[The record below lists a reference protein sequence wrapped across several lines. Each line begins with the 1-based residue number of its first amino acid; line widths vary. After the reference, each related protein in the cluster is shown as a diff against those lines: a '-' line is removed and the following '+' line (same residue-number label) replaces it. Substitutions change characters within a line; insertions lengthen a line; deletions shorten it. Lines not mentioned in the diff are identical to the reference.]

1 MDNENKWEYDYS
13 SQDKNESGDTG
24 YPNVGSSGMN
34 TANQY
39 NDPQPEPETAYT
51 APQTDNG
58 AGGATPPVHPVQ
70 PQDAQPPKKKKKFNG
85 KRVARSAVALVLAAA
100 MGFAGGFVGAKFGGS
115 GKVVIQQVA
124 PSSTADSASGSDSSI
139 TAASSSGTGLN
150 TEQVADLVS
159 PSVVVITT
167 EQVVYSQWSWYGQN
181 QVESGAG
188 SGVIISSDGYI
199 LTCAHVVDGAS
210 TITVTIGDKDYT
222 ATLVGE
228 DTTSDIA
235 VIKIDADGL
244 TPATVGN
251 SDSLKVGQSV
261 MAVGNPLGELGG
273 TVTGGM
279 ISALNRSVTIQGSS
293 SVNTMSLIQM
303 DASVSPGNS
312 GGGLFNMNG
321 ELIGLVNAKSSSSD
335 AEGLG
340 FAIPINDAIQVAQ
353 DLLENG
359 YVSGRPYM
367 GITYIAVTD
376 AQTAAQLN
384 VNAYGVYVVDVV
396 QGGPADKAGLKAGD
410 RIVSIDGTE
419 IAQKD
424 DLGTLMQQHT
434 AGDTLSIT
442 VARDGQMQTV
452 SLTLGKKN
460 ASNTAAQR
468 SANN

>member
-100 MGFAGGFVGAKFGGS
+100 MGFAGGFVGAKFGGR

-124 PSSTADSASGSDSSI
+124 PSSTADSASGSDNSI
-139 TAASSSGTGLN
+139 TAASSSGSSLT

-321 ELIGLVNAKSSSSD
+321 ELVGIVNAKSSSSD

-340 FAIPINDAIQVAQ
+340 FAIPINDAIKVAQ
-353 DLLENG
+353 ELLENG
-359 YVSGRPYM
+359 YVTGRPYL
-367 GITYIAVTD
+367 GITYLAVTD
-376 AQTAAQLN
+376 AQTASQLG
-384 VNAYGVYVVDVV
+384 VNAYGVYVVEVV
-396 QGGPADKAGLKAGD
+396 KGGPAEKAGLQAGD
-410 RIVSIDGTE
+410 RIVSVDGTE
-419 IAQKD
+419 IASKD
-424 DLGTLMQQHT
+424 DLGTLMQKHA

-442 VARDGQMQTV
+442 IARDGQMQTV
-452 SLTLGKKN
+452 NVTLGEKT
-460 ASNTAAQR
+460 ASN
-468 SANN
+468 S